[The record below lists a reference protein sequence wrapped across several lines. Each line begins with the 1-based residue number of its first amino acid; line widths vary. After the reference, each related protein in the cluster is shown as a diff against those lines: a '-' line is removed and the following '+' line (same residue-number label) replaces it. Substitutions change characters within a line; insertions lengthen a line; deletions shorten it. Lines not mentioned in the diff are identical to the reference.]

1 MNSPADEKTR
11 LRLRTRMLAFNS
23 ARRRLIAELVSEC
36 RDCAK
41 PSEVRRKVASRLDE
55 ITETRNVR
63 FGVIEIMA
71 IVQLVIAIWRFI
83 DSMGWLEDA
92 TPDGVEELFDGA

>member
-1 MNSPADEKTR
+1 MSSPANEKTR
-11 LRLRTRMLAFNS
+11 QRLRRRMFALNS

-36 RDCAK
+36 RDCTNR
-41 PSEVRRKVASRLDE
+41 SEVKRKVASRIDE

-63 FGVIEIMA
+63 FGVIEILA
-71 IVQLVIAIWRFI
+71 IVQLVMAIWRFI

-92 TPDGVEELFDGA
+92 TPNGVEELFDAA

>member
-1 MNSPADEKTR
+1 
-11 LRLRTRMLAFNS
+11 MLKFNS
-23 ARRRLIAELVSEC
+23 ARRRLVAELVSDC
-36 RDCAK
+36 RGCTTS
-41 PSEVRRKVASRLDE
+41 SEVERKVASRIDE

-63 FGVIEIMA
+63 FGVLEILA
-71 IVQLVIAIWRFI
+71 IVKIVVAIWRFI